1 MITVDLAPR
10 MSSTIRWAPSP
21 VLETLGWLC
30 LTRDGGTDPTYG
42 APDERARELL
52 DCPDVALVAEL
63 LPHGDG
69 PTPDFLVPVPADG
82 PAAAV
87 ATAQLDEIRRT
98 DHAIAAVQVWEDLGD
113 RELSTNVSC
122 ALRDGTLP
130 ARAARGLKSFWEN
143 GVAGIWPTAQEA
155 LQAEIERCT
164 QLVESGGISAALGA
178 VHDRLSYDDLLQ
190 LSSDGPAPET
200 PSELLVIPTALYGPT
215 RLAMR
220 LWGTQPF
227 VAYPVGVAATRSA
240 SLAELRRLLG
250 PTRAL
255 ILRKLTSAR
264 TTTELSGELRLAAA
278 TVSYHVKVLQ
288 RAGLLERSRDRHSV
302 LYELSPTGRQLLTGT
317 P

>member
-21 VLETLGWLC
+21 ILETLGWLC
-30 LTRDGGTDPTYG
+30 LTRDKGTDPTYG
-42 APDERARELL
+42 APDARARELL
-52 DCPDVALVAEL
+52 ACPDVALVAEL
-63 LPHGDG
+63 LPEGDG
-69 PTPDFLVPVPADG
+69 PTPDFLVPTPADG
-82 PAAAV
+82 PAARV

-98 DHAIAAVQVWEDLGD
+98 DHAVAAVQVWQDLGD
-113 RELSTNVSC
+113 RELSSNLSC
-122 ALRDGTLP
+122 ALREGTLP

-143 GVAGIWPTAQEA
+143 GVAGVWRAAEQA
-155 LQAEIERCT
+155 LLAEIERCT

-178 VHDRLSYDDLLQ
+178 VHDRLLCEDLFLP
-190 LSSDGPAPET
+190 SGGPAAEVLP
-200 PSELLVIPTALYGPT
+200 PELLIIPTALYGPS

-220 LWGTQPF
+220 LWGSHPF
-227 VAYPVGVAATRSA
+227 VAYPIGAAAAHSA

-250 PTRAL
+250 PTRAV
-255 ILRKLTSAR
+255 ILRNLTSAR

-302 LYELSPTGRQLLTGT
+302 LYELSPTGRQLLTGM